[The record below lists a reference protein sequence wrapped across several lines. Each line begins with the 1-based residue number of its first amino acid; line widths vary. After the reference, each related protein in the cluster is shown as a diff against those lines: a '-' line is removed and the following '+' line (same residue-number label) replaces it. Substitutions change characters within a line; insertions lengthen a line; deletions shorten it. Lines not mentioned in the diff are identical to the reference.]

1 MPHSMPHSQLVGILN
16 VTPDSFSDGGE
27 AFSEAAAIKKFEQL
41 VNDGADI
48 VDIGAESTRPGATP
62 ISPDEEWQRLAPVL
76 QRLQT
81 HPLRAK
87 VQISIDTRHAK
98 TAEKAISLNIDIIN
112 DVNGLNDHAMLRV
125 LAASAV
131 RVVAMHSLSVPAD
144 KSIVLDDGIDVVEV
158 IRAWQAEKT
167 ALAESNGI
175 HPERIIWDP
184 GIGFGKTAA
193 QSLQLLARMDD
204 YCYPPKNWLIGHS
217 MKSFLS
223 LIDNTNRD
231 AATLMCSVFIMG
243 QGIGYLRVHD
253 LAAHAELRRVLA

>member
-1 MPHSMPHSQLVGILN
+1 MPRSMPHSQLVGILN

-27 AFSEAAAIKKFEQL
+27 AFSEAAAIQKFEQL

-62 ISPDEEWQRLAPVL
+62 ISPDEEWQRLAPLLRHL
-76 QRLQT
+76 QI
-81 HPLRAK
+81 HPLRKK

-98 TAEKAISLNIDIIN
+98 TAENAIGLHVDIIN
-112 DVNGLNDHAMLRV
+112 DVNGLNDPAMHRV
-125 LAASAV
+125 LAASDV
-131 RVVAMHSLSVPAD
+131 RIVAMHSLSVPAD
-144 KSIVLDDGIDVVEV
+144 KSIVLDDGVDVVEV
-158 IRAWQAEKT
+158 IRSWQAEKM

-193 QSLQLLARMDD
+193 QSLQLMARMDD
-204 YCYPPKNWLIGHS
+204 YCCPPKNWLIGHS
-217 MKSFLS
+217 RKSFLS
-223 LIDNTNRD
+223 LIDNGNRD
-231 AATLMCSVFIMG
+231 SATIMCSVFIMG

-253 LAAHAELRRVLA
+253 VAAHAELRRVLA